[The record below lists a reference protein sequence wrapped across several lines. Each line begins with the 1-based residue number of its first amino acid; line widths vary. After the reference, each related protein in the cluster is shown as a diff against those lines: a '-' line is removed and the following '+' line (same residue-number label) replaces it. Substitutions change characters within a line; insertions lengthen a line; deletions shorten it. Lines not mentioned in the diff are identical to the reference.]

1 MAEKSILHQST
12 TYIFWSA
19 LEYALAAIAIGLS
32 VVAMLQGVP
41 HQTKAFISSG
51 SLSVTS
57 DPFAGWP
64 YFKNPAYG
72 KTLEEP
78 DLRYK

>member
-1 MAEKSILHQST
+1 M
-12 TYIFWSA
+12 F
-19 LEYALAAIAIGLS
+19 
-32 VVAMLQGVP
+32 QGVP